1 MNNLSQFEFRR
12 VHVALLLAWVLIP
25 THAVA
30 QESAGN
36 PEKNVSPEKTEKK
49 AELPEIKITTGRVR
63 PGTIEDVATTGS
75 KTDTPS
81 RDIPA
86 SIAVVPA
93 ALLKEQ
99 GVIEMNDAMR
109 NVSSVQPQMGGGYGF
124 ANSFTSRGL
133 SLSFLRDNIPDG
145 GHQNNYFRTMYD
157 VDRIEVLKGPGSAL
171 FGVAGPGGSI
181 NMITKQPRNDFSL
194 SAGTMLGSF
203 GTRNGYV
210 DVTGAIP
217 YLPNVAGRL
226 IADMEHTDGFRGLE
240 RNIVEVSPSF
250 IWRYAPDKSL
260 VVDYDHREI
269 KIKPDNYGIL
279 FDFNSNIA
287 NVSRETR
294 YYSRFNKTDHTI
306 NRLGL
311 THNWAISDALSM
323 RTAFVY
329 DARTLELL
337 RNAGGNQGT
346 SEGISTGRTAYSQ
359 FDNAGYTIL
368 QNEFIWKT
376 ATGPVKHTFL
386 GGFEYKNTDINTAR
400 STYVLPDMQDIFNPV
415 VETSLN
421 SPGIRGAQTF
431 DRRISS
437 NQTSFYAQ
445 DQIDLTD
452 QFKLRLGIRNDL
464 VHYSDKGLQRAS
476 PTAEV
481 SPTLYREIAQTK
493 SLTTYSTGA
502 VYQPTKNLAF
512 YAGYSTGA
520 FINLS
525 TESQALSTAP
535 ETSDQIEVGAK
546 TMLLDGK
553 ADFNVALFQ
562 TSRNNYFVTLPGSGG
577 IPTQDGKDRSRGV
590 EVSLGLRPVNGLS
603 IIGTGVWMDPEN
615 MANNVATN
623 TVLGI
628 TRSVHGSRP
637 TGVATHMGNLWTTY
651 QIQNGLARGLMFGF
665 GATYK
670 GDAYADSLNLLKV
683 PSYVVFDAA
692 ISYRIKKVDL
702 AVNVKNL
709 TNKTYYTNPTFA
721 GALPGNPLSAFGS
734 IRFNFN

>member
-1 MNNLSQFEFRR
+1 MKKLFQFKLRH
-12 VHVALLLAWVLIP
+12 VHVTLLLAWLLIP

-30 QESAGN
+30 QESTGN
-36 PEKNVSPEKTEKK
+36 PEENADSEKTEKK
-49 AELPEIKITTGRVR
+49 AALPEIKITTGRVR

-86 SIAVVPA
+86 TVNVVPA
-93 ALLKEQ
+93 SLLREQ

-109 NVSSVQPQMGGGYGF
+109 NVSSVQPHMGGGYGF
-124 ANSFTSRGL
+124 ANAFTSRGL

-145 GHQNNYFRTMYD
+145 SHQNNYFRTMYD
-157 VDRIEVLKGPGSAL
+157 VDRIEVLKGPASAL

-181 NMITKQPRNDFSL
+181 NMITRKPQNDFNL

-217 YLPNVAGRL
+217 YVPNVAGRL

-240 RNIVEVSPSF
+240 RNIVEASPSF
-250 IWRYAPDKSL
+250 IWRIAPDKTL
-260 VVDYDHREI
+260 LVDYDHREI

-279 FDFNSNIA
+279 FDINSNIA

-294 YYSRFNKTDHTI
+294 YYSRFNKTDHTV

-311 THNWAISDALSM
+311 THNWTISDALTM
-323 RTAFVY
+323 RTSFVY

-337 RNAGGNQGT
+337 RNAGGNQGNG
-346 SEGISTGRTAYSQ
+346 EGISTARTAYQQ

-376 ATGPVKHTFL
+376 STGPVKHTFL
-386 GGFEYKNTDINTAR
+386 GGFEYKNTDINLVR
-400 STYVLPDMQDIFNPV
+400 HTYTLPNISIFNPV
-415 VETSLN
+415 VETSIN
-421 SPGIRGAQTF
+421 GAGITRAPTF

-437 NQTSFYAQ
+437 DQTSFYAQ

-464 VHYSDKGLQRAS
+464 VQYSDKGFQAISGNYR
-476 PTAEV
+476 
-481 SPTLYREIAQTK
+481 YREIVQTK
-493 SLTTYSTGA
+493 SLTTYSTGG

-520 FINLS
+520 FINLA

-546 TMLLDGK
+546 TTLLDDK
-553 ADFNVALFQ
+553 VDLNVALFQ
-562 TSRNNYFVTLPGSGG
+562 TNRNNFFVILPGSDG
-577 IPTQDGKDRSRGV
+577 IATQDGKDRSRGV
-590 EVSLGLRPVNGLS
+590 EVSLGVRPISGFS
-603 IIGTGVWMDPEN
+603 IIGTGVWMDPETL
-615 MANNVATN
+615 ANNVVTN
-623 TVLGI
+623 SVLGV

-637 TGVATHMGNLWTTY
+637 TGVATHMGNLWTSY

-665 GATYK
+665 GVTYK
-670 GDAYADSLNLLKV
+670 GDSYADSLNLLKV
-683 PSYVVFDAA
+683 PSYVVLDAA
-692 ISYRIKKVDL
+692 VSYRIKRVDL
-702 AVNVKNL
+702 ALNIKNL
-709 TNKTYYTNPTFA
+709 TDKTYYTNPTFA

>member
-1 MNNLSQFEFRR
+1 MKHSSRFKSMLGAAAPITLSA
-12 VHVALLLAWVLIP
+12 VWILLPLHSYA
-25 THAVA
+25 ADDG
-30 QESAGN
+30 QG
-36 PEKNVSPEKTEKK
+36 KTAPGKG
-49 AELPEIKITTGRVR
+49 ATLPEIKVTTGRVL
-63 PGTIEDVATTGS
+63 PGTPEDVATTGS

-93 ALLKEQ
+93 AVLREQ

-109 NVSSVQPQMGGGYGF
+109 NVSGVQPHMGGGYGF
-124 ANSFTSRGL
+124 ANAFTSRGL
-133 SLSFLRDNIPDG
+133 SLSYLRDNIPDG
-145 GHQNNYFRTMYD
+145 GAQNTYFRTMYD

-181 NMITKQPRNDFSL
+181 NMITRKPRNEFGL

-203 GTRNGYV
+203 GTRNGYL
-210 DVTGAIP
+210 DVTGSIP
-217 YLPNVAGRL
+217 SYLPNVAGRL

-250 IWRYAPDKSL
+250 VWRLAPDKTL
-260 VVDYDHREI
+260 LVDYDHREM

-279 FDFNSNIA
+279 FDINSNIA

-311 THNWAISDALSM
+311 THNWAISDTLSM

-337 RNAGGNQGT
+337 RNAGGNQGNA
-346 SEGISTGRTAYSQ
+346 EGISTARTAYQQ
-359 FDNAGYTIL
+359 FDNAGYTVL

-376 ATGPVKHTFL
+376 STGPVKHTFL
-386 GGFEYKNTDINTAR
+386 GGFEYKNVDIHAVRSTHVLGDIN
-400 STYVLPDMQDIFNPV
+400 IFNPV

-421 SPGIRGAQTF
+421 QAERSALTF

-437 NQTSFYAQ
+437 DQTSFYAQ
-445 DQIDLTD
+445 DQIELTD

-464 VHYSDKGLQRAS
+464 VQYSDKGLQRGS
-476 PTAEV
+476 PTEEV
-481 SPTLYREIAQTK
+481 STTRYREIVQTK
-493 SLTTYSTGA
+493 SLTTYSTGG

-520 FINLS
+520 FINLA
-525 TESQALSTAP
+525 TESQAVSTAP

-546 TMLLDGK
+546 MSLLEDK
-553 ADFNVALFQ
+553 VDLNVALFQ
-562 TSRNNYFVTLPGSGG
+562 TSRNNFFVTLPGSGG
-577 IPTQDGKDRSRGV
+577 LPTQDGKDQSRGV
-590 EVSLGLRPVNGLS
+590 ELNLGVRPFSGFS
-603 IIGTGVWMDPEN
+603 IIGNGVWMDPESKSRN
-615 MANNVATN
+615 IVRNA
-623 TVLGI
+623 VLDI
-628 TRSVHGSRP
+628 TGSVYGKRP
-637 TGVATHMGNLWTTY
+637 TGVATHMASLWTTY
-651 QIQNGLARGLMFGF
+651 QIQSGLAQGLMFGF
-665 GATYK
+665 GLTYK
-670 GDAYADSLNLLKV
+670 GDSYADSLNLLRV

-692 ISYRIKKVDL
+692 VSYRIKRVNL
-702 AVNVKNL
+702 AVNIKNL
-709 TNKTYYTNPTFA
+709 TDKTYYTNPTFA